1 MLAKRIIACL
11 DVSNG
16 VVVKGVQFKNH
27 QIVGDIISLSKRY
40 TKEGIDELVFYDIT
54 AATNNT
60 IVDRSWIEKVAE
72 VINIPFCVAGGI
84 RSVEDA
90 KDILSFGADKIS
102 INSSALIDPTLITRI
117 SDRFGVQCMVV
128 GVDSW
133 FDKSS
138 KQYMVQ
144 QYTGDVNRTYQTNW
158 TTFNWIKQA
167 QKYGAGEIVL
177 NMMNQDGLQ
186 NGYDLLQLK
195 KVKKICKVP
204 LIASGG
210 AGNLQHF
217 YEALHYSNVDG
228 VLAASVFHKNIVSI
242 KYLKDFLIQQGIE
255 IRKCQ

>member
-27 QIVGDIISLSKRY
+27 QIVGNIISLSERY
-40 TKEGIDELVFYDIT
+40 AKEGIDELVFYDIT

-60 IVDRSWIEKVAE
+60 LVDRSWIEKVAE

-84 RSVEDA
+84 KSVKDA
-90 KDILSFGADKIS
+90 ENILSFGADKIS

-128 GVDSW
+128 GIDSW
-133 FDKSS
+133 FDKVS
-138 KQYMVQ
+138 KNYMVQ
-144 QYTGDVNRTYQTNW
+144 QYTGNINRTYQTNW
-158 TTFNWIKQA
+158 TTSDWIKQV

-195 KVKKICKVP
+195 EMKKLCKVP

-210 AGNLQHF
+210 AGNLKHF
-217 YEALHYSNVDG
+217 YEALYYSNVDG

-242 KYLKDFLIQQGIE
+242 KLLKDFLIQQGIE
-255 IRKCQ
+255 IRKC

>member
-11 DVSNG
+11 DVSDG
-16 VVVKGVQFKNH
+16 VVVKGIQFKNH
-27 QIVGDIISLSKRY
+27 KIIGDIITLSQRY

-54 AATNNT
+54 AATKNT
-60 IVDRSWIEKVAE
+60 LVDRSWIEKVAE

-84 RSVEDA
+84 KSVEDA
-90 KDILSFGADKIS
+90 KNILSFGADKIS
-102 INSSALIDPTLITRI
+102 INSAALIDPTLITRI

-128 GVDSW
+128 GIDSW
-133 FDKSS
+133 FDKFN
-138 KQYMVQ
+138 KCYMVH
-144 QYTGDVNRTYQTNW
+144 QYTGDVNRTYQTHW
-158 TTFNWIKQA
+158 KTSDWIKQV
-167 QKYGAGEIVL
+167 QQNGAGEIVL

-195 KVKKICKVP
+195 KMKKISKVP

-210 AGNLQHF
+210 AGNIKHF

-242 KYLKDFLIQQGIE
+242 RILKNFLIQQGLE
-255 IRKCQ
+255 IRQC